1 MNGVMKGLMLA
12 FMIIYVIS
20 PVDAMPGPIDDIIV
34 TLIGIAARNKLGV
47 VKE

>member
-20 PVDAMPGPIDDIIV
+20 PVDAMPGPIDDILV
-34 TLIGIAARNKLGV
+34 TLIGIAARNNLDKVRG
-47 VKE
+47 

>member
-34 TLIGIAARNKLGV
+34 MLIGIAARNNLGV

>member
-34 TLIGIAARNKLGV
+34 TLIGIAARNNLGV
-47 VKE
+47 VRG

>member
-34 TLIGIAARNKLGV
+34 MLIGIAARNNLDKV
-47 VKE
+47 RE